1 MRILGHYNRLVQD
14 WREFNDLLWKIPSV
28 AVSIMAGIVV
38 AAYQPYLTGS
48 PRIISLAIGSLFLLA
63 LSLEVINLIKI
74 VLQGLSYFILIPA
87 DQSLKSYSVVRQ
99 DALFNVG
106 DGIILVEKYCD
117 VCAKNVK

>member
-1 MRILGHYNRLVQD
+1 
-14 WREFNDLLWKIPSV
+14 
-28 AVSIMAGIVV
+28 MAGIVV

-87 DQSLKSYSVVRQ
+87 GQSLKSYSVVRQ